1 MSNHTCAC
9 APNNEHFWFQ
19 NHSWYTCL
27 WVYKC
32 TSFPSNCMPR
42 STIITSFHSG
52 VFSNAICSLC
62 VLSLSSLQGQIRPC
76 SSTSIL
82 SHYFFVKSTR
92 FEAAEAY
99 NLVFTRPPAF
109 DTFCQHLEHDCSES
123 SGLKMLHI
131 SSSGVFVIK
140 HVHCHAS
147 HFGNFWIWT
156 SFWNRFLT
164 LASFKTI
171 LKRNTSL
178 PYKTSTCVSIW

>member
-1 MSNHTCAC
+1 MSIFDFKFIVDMHA
-9 APNNEHFWFQ
+9 
-19 NHSWYTCL
+19 CL

-52 VFSNAICSLC
+52 VSLIAICSSC

-82 SHYFFVKSTR
+82 SHYFFEVHGIHLGLLLFGRGHSYWRGPPLLETPV
-92 FEAAEAY
+92 AAEAEEVPVA
-99 NLVFTRPPAF
+99 LQA
-109 DTFCQHLEHDCSES
+109 S
-123 SGLKMLHI
+123 

-178 PYKTSTCVSIW
+178 L

>member
-1 MSNHTCAC
+1 MWDSGAKAFAASNPEDVHVILIGRVCFCYVKMLACVSMSNHTCAC

-52 VFSNAICSLC
+52 VSLIAICSSC

-82 SHYFFVKSTR
+82 SHYFILCLCGHQRHVMLFWLECLPQADHAFLSFGVWKS
-92 FEAAEAY
+92 
-99 NLVFTRPPAF
+99 
-109 DTFCQHLEHDCSES
+109 
-123 SGLKMLHI
+123 
-131 SSSGVFVIK
+131 
-140 HVHCHAS
+140 VHGHAI
-147 HFGNFWIWT
+147 HW
-156 SFWNRFLT
+156 L
-164 LASFKTI
+164 
-171 LKRNTSL
+171 
-178 PYKTSTCVSIW
+178 CCD